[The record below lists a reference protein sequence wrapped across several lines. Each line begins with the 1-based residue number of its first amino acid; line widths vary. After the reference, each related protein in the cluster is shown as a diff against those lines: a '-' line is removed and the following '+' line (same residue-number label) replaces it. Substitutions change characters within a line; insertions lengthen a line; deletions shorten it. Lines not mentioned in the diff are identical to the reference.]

1 MYHMQSAV
9 FGRDVGGKPAISGWT
24 WFLPSLDSHYCIR
37 KRIIPLTCTICNRRV
52 LGGKKHADQ
61 GGISLP
67 TSLDW
72 DLSFKKK
79 IMSLRPFVLSQ
90 SRDRCTRKQTLP
102 FYKIECDSSIMI
114 GSSLTIGNSDVVSV
128 RLANSILDTE
138 SVSQNENENLHPE
151 SEYLKF
157 FLLVFAIKIKI

>member
-1 MYHMQSAV
+1 
-9 FGRDVGGKPAISGWT
+9 
-24 WFLPSLDSHYCIR
+24 
-37 KRIIPLTCTICNRRV
+37 
-52 LGGKKHADQ
+52 
-61 GGISLP
+61 
-67 TSLDW
+67 
-72 DLSFKKK
+72 
-79 IMSLRPFVLSQ
+79 
-90 SRDRCTRKQTLP
+90 
-102 FYKIECDSSIMI
+102 MI